1 MMSVIELQGMEFF
14 AYHGFHDAERVTGNK
29 YGVDLIITTDLDRP
43 SHSDSLKDTINYEE
57 VYRIVKEEMGKPAR
71 LLEHLSFRINEVIIN
86 SFPEISSVKSR
97 VSKYNP
103 PLGGICRRAL
113 VETMLDRNG

>member
-1 MMSVIELQGMEFF
+1 MAVIELQGMEFF

-29 YGVDLIITTDLDRP
+29 YGVDLIITTDLDKP
-43 SHSDSLKDTINYEE
+43 SHSDSLSDTVNYEE

-71 LLEHLSFRINEVIIN
+71 LLEHLSFRINDGLLTH
-86 SFPEISSVKSR
+86 FPEIVTVKSR

-103 PLGGICRRAL
+103 PVGGICHRAL
-113 VETMLDRNG
+113 VETENKRD